1 MIDLLICI
9 IPKINPDAPT
19 VGPAVLKAHCEA
31 EGFSCEVVDF
41 NIKLYN
47 ELKSKNKE
55 SLYFKDD
62 ALFALDHHTPDL
74 TPDFEVFYNEFEYVF
89 MDWIEFIKEKNPR
102 VIGLSLLTLFSL
114 SVATRLGE
122 LIRKHI
128 PNLKIL
134 WGGAAIEW
142 GIEVFKN
149 RNLFDDYIYGDG
161 EYSITEYLKGNMTY
175 KGINSLAVNQISN
188 LDDILLPN
196 YDDIN
201 WAEYDDIDED
211 MPVYITGS
219 RGCVKRCTF
228 CNVFDMWPDFRYR
241 SGKSIAKEIIS
252 IKERYNRYTFRFTD
266 SLINGSMKAFRNLLT
281 ELIEY
286 RKPSNHIIWSSRWI
300 VSVEDFLTRMIK
312 YNKSKDRRSFW
323 TIKIRNFISKKID
336 YKKTNNKFGWSS
348 QWIVRSKDQ
357 SPESDYENMK
367 KSGCVWLE
375 IGLESFS
382 QDVRFHMGKKF
393 TDEDMWWCLEQ
404 LNKYEIPH
412 ILLMITGYPT
422 ETEENH
428 QTTLRS
434 VKKIFELG
442 WNKYTYFSFGNTLM
456 LSNAQPLYKL
466 IEDDLEYF
474 NSNVDW
480 KYKDNDFET
489 RNRRFNEVNSLV
501 RELKNKKELSWMNQ
515 RAVDNHN
522 KRLENEGVRIT

>member
-1 MIDLLICI
+1 MLDLLICI

-19 VGPAVLKAHCEA
+19 VGPAVLKSHCEA
-31 EGFSCEVVDF
+31 EGFTCEVVDF
-41 NIKLYN
+41 NIKLFN
-47 ELKSKNKE
+47 ELKSKHKE
-55 SLYFKDD
+55 NLYFKDD
-62 ALFALDHHTPDL
+62 ALFALDHHKPDL
-74 TPDFEVFYNEFEYVF
+74 TPDFEIFYDEFEYVF
-89 MDWIEFIKEKNPR
+89 LDWIEFIRVKNPR

-122 LIRKHI
+122 LIRKHL
-128 PNLKIL
+128 PELKIL

-142 GIEVFKN
+142 GIDVFKK

-161 EYSITEYLKGNMTY
+161 EKSVTEYLRGNMSY
-175 KGINSLAVNQISN
+175 KGINSLDVNQIAN
-188 LDDILLPN
+188 LNEVLLPN
-196 YDDIN
+196 YDDID
-201 WAEYDDIDED
+201 WSEYQDIDND
-211 MPVYITGS
+211 LPVYITGS

-241 SGKSIAKEIIS
+241 SGKSIAQEIIS

-266 SLINGSMKAFRNLLT
+266 SLINGSMRAFRNLLS

-286 RKPSNHIIWSSRWI
+286 RK
-300 VSVEDFLTRMIK
+300 
-312 YNKSKDRRSFW
+312 
-323 TIKIRNFISKKID
+323 
-336 YKKTNNKFGWSS
+336 TNNKFQWSS
-348 QWIVRSKDQ
+348 QWIIRSKSQ
-357 SPESDYENMK
+357 SPSTDYENMK
-367 KSGCVWLE
+367 QSGCGWLE

-422 ETEENH
+422 ETEQDH

-434 VKKIFELG
+434 VRRIFELG

-456 LSNAQPLYKL
+456 LSKAQPLYKV
-466 IEDDLEYF
+466 IKKDLEYL

-489 RNRRFNEVNSLV
+489 RIRRFNEVNSLV
-501 RELKNKKELSWMNQ
+501 RELKNKKELSWMNE
-515 RAVDNHN
+515 RAVENHN
-522 KRLENEGVRIT
+522 KRLENEAVRIT

>member
-62 ALFALDHHTPDL
+62 AIFALDRLTPDL
-74 TPDFEVFYNEFEYVF
+74 TPEFEVFYNEFEYVF
-89 MDWIEFIKEKNPR
+89 LDWIDFIKEKNPR

-128 PNLKIL
+128 PDLKIL
-134 WGGAAIEW
+134 WGGAAIEY
-142 GIEVFKN
+142 GIEVFKK
-149 RNLFDDYIYGDG
+149 RNLFDDYIFGDA
-161 EYSITEYLKGNMTY
+161 EYSLTEYLKGNMTY

-188 LDDILLPN
+188 LEDVLLPN

-201 WAEYDDIDED
+201 WDEYDDIDGCL
-211 MPVYITGS
+211 PVYITGS

-228 CNVFDMWPDFRYR
+228 CNVADMWPDFRYR
-241 SGKSIAKEIIS
+241 SGKSIAEEIIS
-252 IKERYNRYTFRFTD
+252 IKERYDRYTFRFTD
-266 SLINGSMKAFRNLLT
+266 SLINGSMKSFRNLLT
-281 ELIEY
+281 ELIKY
-286 RKPSNHIIWSSRWI
+286 RK
-300 VSVEDFLTRMIK
+300 
-312 YNKSKDRRSFW
+312 
-323 TIKIRNFISKKID
+323 
-336 YKKTNNKFGWSS
+336 TNSKFGWSS
-348 QWIVRSKDQ
+348 QWIIRSKNQ
-357 SPESDYENMK
+357 SPVTDYENMK

-393 TDEDMWWCLEQ
+393 TDEDMWWCLEH

-412 ILLMITGYPT
+412 VLLMITGYPT
-422 ETEENH
+422 ETEEDH

-434 VKKIFELG
+434 VRKIFEMG
-442 WNKYTYFSFGNTLM
+442 WQKYTRFSFGNTLM
-456 LSNAQPLYKL
+456 LSIAQPLYKV
-466 IEDDLEYF
+466 IKKDLEYLR
-474 NSNVDW
+474 SNVDW

-489 RNRRFNEVNSLV
+489 RIRRFNEVNSLV
-501 RELKNKKELSWMNQ
+501 RELKNQKELSWMNQ

-522 KRLENEGVRIT
+522 KRLDNEAVRIT

>member
-19 VGPAVLKAHCEA
+19 VGPAVLKAHCETA
-31 EGFSCEVVDF
+31 GFSCEVVDF

-62 ALFALDHHTPDL
+62 AMFALDHHTPDL
-74 TPDFEVFYNEFEYVF
+74 TPDFEIFYNEFEYVF
-89 MDWIEFIKEKNPR
+89 LDWIELIKEKNPR

-128 PNLKIL
+128 PDLKIL
-134 WGGAAIEW
+134 WGGAAIEY
-142 GIEVFKN
+142 GIDVFKK
-149 RNLFDDYIYGDG
+149 RNLLDDYIYGDG
-161 EYSITEYLKGNMTY
+161 EHSVVEYLKGNMTY

-188 LDDILLPN
+188 LDEVLLPN

-201 WAEYDDIDED
+201 WSEYQDL
-211 MPVYITGS
+211 MRKKPVYITGS

-241 SGKSIAKEIIS
+241 SGKSIAQEIIS
-252 IKERYNRYTFRFTD
+252 IKERYDRYVFNFTD
-266 SLINGSMKAFRNLLT
+266 SLINGSMKAFRSLLT
-281 ELIEY
+281 ELIKY
-286 RKPSNHIIWSSRWI
+286 RKI
-300 VSVEDFLTRMIK
+300 
-312 YNKSKDRRSFW
+312 
-323 TIKIRNFISKKID
+323 
-336 YKKTNNKFGWSS
+336 NNDFGWTS
-348 QWIVRSKDQ
+348 QWIIRSKSQ
-357 SPESDYENMK
+357 SPESDYKNMK

-404 LNKYEIPH
+404 LNKHEIPH
-412 ILLMITGYPT
+412 VLLMITGYPT
-422 ETEENH
+422 ETEEDH

-434 VKKIFELG
+434 VNKIFEMG
-442 WNKYTYFSFGNTLM
+442 WQKHTYFSFGNTLM
-456 LSNAQPLYKL
+456 LSDAQPLYKL
-466 IEDDLEYF
+466 IKDDLEYF

-501 RELKNKKELSWMNQ
+501 RELKNETELSWMNE
-515 RAVDNHN
+515 RAVENHN
-522 KRLENEGVRIT
+522 KRLENDNVRIT

>member
-62 ALFALDHHTPDL
+62 AMFALDRLTPDL
-74 TPDFEVFYNEFEYVF
+74 TPEFEVFYNEFEYVF
-89 MDWIEFIKEKNPR
+89 LDWIDFIKEKNPR

-128 PNLKIL
+128 PDLKIL
-134 WGGAAIEW
+134 WGGAAIEY
-142 GIEVFKN
+142 GIEVFKK
-149 RNLFDDYIYGDG
+149 RNLFDDYIFGDA
-161 EYSITEYLKGNMTY
+161 EYSLTEYLKGNMTY

-188 LDDILLPN
+188 LEDVLLPN

-201 WAEYDDIDED
+201 WDEYDDIDGCL
-211 MPVYITGS
+211 PVYITGS

-228 CNVFDMWPDFRYR
+228 CNVADMWPDFRYR
-241 SGKSIAKEIIS
+241 SGKSIAEEIIS
-252 IKERYNRYTFRFTD
+252 IKERYDRYTFRFTD

-281 ELIEY
+281 ELIKY
-286 RKPSNHIIWSSRWI
+286 RK
-300 VSVEDFLTRMIK
+300 
-312 YNKSKDRRSFW
+312 
-323 TIKIRNFISKKID
+323 
-336 YKKTNNKFGWSS
+336 TNSKFGWSS
-348 QWIVRSKDQ
+348 QWIIRSKNQ
-357 SPESDYENMK
+357 SPVTDYENMK

-393 TDEDMWWCLEQ
+393 TDEDMWWCLEH

-412 ILLMITGYPT
+412 VLLMITGYPT
-422 ETEENH
+422 ETEEDH

-434 VKKIFELG
+434 VRKIFEMG
-442 WNKYTYFSFGNTLM
+442 WQKYTRFSFGNTLM
-456 LSNAQPLYKL
+456 LSIAQPLYKV
-466 IEDDLEYF
+466 IKKDLEYLR
-474 NSNVDW
+474 SNVDW

-489 RNRRFNEVNSLV
+489 RIRRFNEVNSLV
-501 RELKNKKELSWMNQ
+501 RELKNQKELSWMNQ

-522 KRLENEGVRIT
+522 KRLDNEAVRIT